1 MDADTLNFIAIN
13 GFENCGRNP
22 CFSAR
27 ACGEDA
33 CFCVRATFPSRE
45 HYQLYLALR
54 ERYLMW
60 LSLGLLG
67 AATNG
72 DNKWK
77 WQCQQRRLRFLN
89 KRIYIAKMD
98 SKASDSLSFTLI
110 GVKRPTTQTQT
121 EKTSVFTSRS
131 TVSQQEYAPHLSFR
145 QTRKQERGRVE
156 PIEWWWQKQATITH
170 IATPQ
175 RLRNTAEK

>member
-1 MDADTLNFIAIN
+1 MRWIERGEPMIDVREDKKQAEDWLDNGNGEIDADTLNFIAIN
-13 GFENCGRNP
+13 GFEDCGRNP

-27 ACGEDA
+27 ACGSDA

-72 DNKWK
+72 DNK
-77 WQCQQRRLRFLN
+77 
-89 KRIYIAKMD
+89 
-98 SKASDSLSFTLI
+98 
-110 GVKRPTTQTQT
+110 
-121 EKTSVFTSRS
+121 
-131 TVSQQEYAPHLSFR
+131 
-145 QTRKQERGRVE
+145 
-156 PIEWWWQKQATITH
+156 
-170 IATPQ
+170 
-175 RLRNTAEK
+175 